1 MFVRQSSVFTL
12 MLCELRL
19 MSLTSASIR
28 HPKMHS
34 SSSKVIIHTLDFI
47 FWVRLIFFTRY
58 SSSTSFSSSLS
69 CFSSLHLILI
79 LHLLHFFLHLLLF
92 FLISPP
98 PPPPLPAPPIPPSL
112 YPILPPPDNF
122 LPLRLS
128 HYIKR

>member
-47 FWVRLIFFTRY
+47 FWVRLIFFTP
-58 SSSTSFSSSLS
+58 L
-69 CFSSLHLILI
+69 L
-79 LHLLHFFLHLLLF
+79 LHLLHPILFFHLFLLLF
-92 FLISPP
+92 ILLLLSSSGNH
-98 PPPPLPAPPIPPSL
+98 PSL
-112 YPILPPPDNF
+112 VALLPPPSSL
-122 LPLRLS
+122 LPYLS
-128 HYIKR
+128 SSSSFSLSYSPTA